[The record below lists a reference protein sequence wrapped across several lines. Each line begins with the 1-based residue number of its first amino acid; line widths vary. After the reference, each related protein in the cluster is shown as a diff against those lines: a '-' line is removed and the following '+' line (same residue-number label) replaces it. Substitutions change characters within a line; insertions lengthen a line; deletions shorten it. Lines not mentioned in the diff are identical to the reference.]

1 MLKRLKKVRKLKD
14 FRKNMGKTIGLTFDL
29 KEDWIFQEGDPSDAN
44 AELDRPATIDRIQK
58 AFEQYGHKVKRIGNL
73 QQLLKQIH
81 KLDVDIVFNICEGK
95 RGRNR
100 ESEVPAMLEAY
111 RIPFVGS
118 DALTLGITLDKIAAK
133 KMFIADGVPTP
144 GYFNAT
150 HADDL
155 DGLKNVKFP
164 LIVKTRHEGTSK
176 GITKNS
182 RVENIKDLKRQ
193 IEIITRD
200 YKQPALVEEFIKG
213 TEFTVAVLGNGINAQ
228 AMPISQIC
236 VDGKANLGNEFYSTE
251 RILLPDTIRYE
262 CPANISKSLTKKLQ
276 EVAVKAYCSTD
287 CRDFGRVD
295 FRVDEKE
302 NPYVLEINPLPSLA
316 AADVFSL
323 FPPAIHSTFEEVLN
337 RILGFALERYGMK
350 NANASVLV
358 GAR

>member
-1 MLKRLKKVRKLKD
+1 MPKV
-14 FRKNMGKTIGLTFDL
+14 IGLTYDL
-29 KEDWIFQEGDPSDAN
+29 KDDWVFREGDPSDAN
-44 AELDRPATIDRIQK
+44 AELDRPATIERIQK

-73 QQLLKQIH
+73 QNLLKQIH

-100 ESEVPAMLEAY
+100 ESEVPAMLEAF

-118 DALTLGITLDKIAAK
+118 DALTLGVTLDKIAAK

-144 GYFNAT
+144 GYFNANN
-150 HADDL
+150 ADDL

-176 GITKNS
+176 GITRNS
-182 RVENIKDLKRQ
+182 RVENSKDLKRQ

-213 TEFTVAVLGNGINAQ
+213 TEFTVAVLGNGANAQ
-228 AMPISQIC
+228 AMPVSQIC
-236 VDGKANLGNEFYSTE
+236 VDGKANLGDEFYSTE
-251 RILLPDTIRYE
+251 RIILPDTIRYD
-262 CPANISKSLTKKLQ
+262 CPAKIAKALTKKLQ
-276 EVAVKAYCSTD
+276 DAAVKAYRSVE

-316 AADVFSL
+316 MADVFSL

-337 RILGFALERYGMK
+337 RILGYALERYGMK
-350 NANASVLV
+350 NDSASVLV